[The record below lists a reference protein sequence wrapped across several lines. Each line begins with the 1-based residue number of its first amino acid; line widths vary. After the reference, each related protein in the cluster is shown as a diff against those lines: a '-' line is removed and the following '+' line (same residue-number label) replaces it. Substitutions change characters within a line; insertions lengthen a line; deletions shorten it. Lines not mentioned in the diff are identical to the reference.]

1 MLSNINRYLLLYL
14 LIITI
19 LTVFGITIITIIKS
33 FKQGKCNKCKTIFV
47 ALLCIIIVGL
57 SWIFNM
63 GWLRV
68 IMTLVLIPFINAVIF
83 LVINLIVSKYI
94 DESNEL
100 KNINILFCLTYLLT
114 YLLLPD
120 AGDIGEM
127 YVFFHLIHNNLFSY
141 ICGIISFAAFI
152 GHIALLIFQIV
163 ELVKVKNNC

>member
-100 KNINILFCLTYLLT
+100 KNI
-114 YLLLPD
+114 D
-120 AGDIGEM
+120 ADIAEM
-127 YVFFHLIHNNLFSY
+127 NNLILSNIFTD
-141 ICGIISFAAFI
+141 IFI
-152 GHIALLIFQIV
+152 V
-163 ELVKVKNNC
+163 TRCRRYW